1 MSSYGQLTLT
11 SDKRSWVIK
20 DLAPHVAIRLKQLF
34 PRLSKTRVDEF
45 TFPNDLEHCSD
56 LAWFTSRYPLNIS
69 AQDSRAL
76 RKGQKG
82 YVARKAELETILL
95 PDYVASPFAGLKPA
109 CQARHYQMQAVDLGH
124 AMRSLL
130 LADDIGLG
138 KTAATVMW
146 LLNPACRPGIV
157 VVDTHLQDQW
167 KRKIEEFSDLS
178 AHIIKTGSPYDL
190 PESDVYVITYG
201 KLAGWVDLFKSRFFK
216 SACWDEIQGLRK
228 GTDSIKGE
236 SSLVLAQHVDYR
248 LGLSATP
255 VHNYGIEIFNILEIL
270 QINVLGNR
278 IEFLR
283 EWCTDGKS
291 VDDSKALGAYLRD
304 QKVML
309 RRLREDVGRELPPV
323 NTMVED
329 IAHDH
334 KALRSIED
342 LAKKLALR
350 YETGSFEERG
360 QAGREL
366 DMLVR
371 QATGIS
377 KAKVI
382 AQYAR
387 MFLEDNTPIVL
398 AGWHRAVYDIWLEEL
413 AEFNPAMYTGTESP
427 KQKAEAKRRFMAG
440 ETNVL
445 ILSLHSGAG
454 LDGLQERCS
463 VVLHGELD
471 WSPKMHEQVTGRLDR
486 EGQKNPVLSVYLVS
500 QDGSDP
506 PIIELLGV
514 KAAQA
519 DGITDP
525 DRVFQANVPD
535 TGRMRLL
542 VDRYLPKQTQDAA

>member
-11 SDKRSWVIK
+11 DNKRTWLIQGLV
-20 DLAPHVAIRLKQLF
+20 PHVAIRLKQLF
-34 PRLSKTRVDEF
+34 PRVSKTQVDLF
-45 TFPNDLEHCSD
+45 TFPNDLDHCSD
-56 LAWFTSRYPLNIS
+56 LAWFTSRYPLEIS
-69 AQDSRAL
+69 DSDARAL

-95 PDYVASPFAGLKPA
+95 PDYAPSPFAGLKPA
-109 CQARHYQMQAVDLGH
+109 CQTRHYQMQAADLAH
-124 AMRSLL
+124 ATRTLL

-146 LLNPACRPGIV
+146 LLNPACRPGLV
-157 VVDTHLQDQW
+157 VVETHLQDQW
-167 KRKIEEFSDLS
+167 KTKIEEFSDLT
-178 AHIIKTGSPYDL
+178 AHIIRTGSPYDL

-201 KLAGWVDLFKSRFFK
+201 KLAGWVDLFRERFFK

-228 GTDSIKGE
+228 GTESIKGE
-236 SSLVLAQHVDYR
+236 SSFVLAQHVDFR

-255 VHNYGIEIFNILEIL
+255 VHNYGIEIFNIFEIL
-270 QINVLGNR
+270 QSDVLGNR
-278 IEFLR
+278 VEFIR
-283 EWCTDGKS
+283 EWCTDGKHVADS
-291 VDDSKALGAYLRD
+291 VALGAYLRE
-304 QKVML
+304 QKVFL
-309 RRLREDVGRELPPV
+309 RRLRSDVGRELPKV

-329 IAHDH
+329 IAHDQ
-334 KALRSIED
+334 KALRSIEE
-342 LAKKLALR
+342 LAKKLAMR
-350 YETGSFEERG
+350 YEMGSFEERG

-377 KAKVI
+377 KARVI

-398 AGWHRAVYDIWLEEL
+398 AGWHRAVYDIWLSEL
-413 AEFNPAMYTGTESP
+413 ADFKPAMYTGSESP
-427 KQKAEAKRRFMAG
+427 AQKKEAKRRFLAG

-454 LDGLQERCS
+454 LDGLQDRCS

-471 WSPKMHEQVTGRLDR
+471 WSPKVHDQLTGRLDR
-486 EGQKNPVLSVYLVS
+486 DGQKNPVLSVYLVS

-519 DGITDP
+519 AGITDP
-525 DRVFQANVPD
+525 GRVFEANVPD

-542 VDRYLPKQTQDAA
+542 VDRYLPKQTQEAA